1 MALKRTSE
9 PFTISGQINE
19 SGANTFTQEEI
30 SVNLNP
36 LDQEVLL
43 ILAADIDVFNPDV
56 VTGLNTRTTVSI
68 TTTSQTAVAG
78 IGSSTCIV
86 SQSAE
91 VKTDG
96 VDHVAFDRLNAS
108 GPTSSYIDY
117 ISILATNNAFV
128 QAEGANNAGAKGGNY
143 RLWVVRAKADSATY
157 AALVNSELLSQ

>member
-1 MALKRTSE
+1 MALKRTSQ
-9 PFTISGQINE
+9 PFIISTQINE
-19 SGANTFTQEEI
+19 TAANTFTQQTI
-30 SVNLNP
+30 QLNLNP

-56 VTGLNTRTTVSI
+56 VAGLNTRTTVSV
-68 TTTSQTAVAG
+68 TTTSQTAVQG
-78 IGSSTCIV
+78 IAASNCIV

-96 VDHVAFDRLNAS
+96 IDHVVFDRLAAS

-128 QAEGANNAGAKGGNY
+128 QCEGANNLGAKGGNV
-143 RLWVVRAKADSATY
+143 RLWCVRAKADSATY
-157 AALVNSELLSQ
+157 AALVNSELLSA